1 MTQEHEGIPAEGA
14 TAGTTDDAAA
24 ADPAE
29 KTAETAANTGTEP
42 AQDGAAVTDDQV
54 TDYLRRHPD
63 FLALRPELFGVMTP
77 PARWTGESVVDM
89 QRFMVET
96 LRGELNGLRDTAHDV
111 IETSRSNMAFQSRT
125 HDAVLALLAAANIPE
140 LVETVTDELPV
151 LLDVDMAVIG
161 FEPTASL
168 ALACSDVGRYD
179 DGEVD
184 RLIGVGRD
192 VALIRAMVD
201 DGTVFAGGA
210 GLVRSAALAR
220 LRPEPPLPTGM
231 LALGLRREGAFH
243 PGQGT
248 ELLRFLARVVE
259 RCLRRRLDDRA

>member
-1 MTQEHEGIPAEGA
+1 MTHEREGITADEA
-14 TAGTTDDAAA
+14 TAGNA
-24 ADPAE
+24 ADAPTE
-29 KTAETAANTGTEP
+29 KTAETVAETGAEP
-42 AQDGAAVTDDQV
+42 AGEGAAVTDDQV
-54 TDYLRRHPD
+54 AEYLRLHPD
-63 FLALRPELFGVMTP
+63 FLALRPELFREMTP
-77 PARWTGESVVDM
+77 PARWSGESVVDM

-96 LRGELNGLRDTAHDV
+96 LRGELDGLRDTTHEV

-125 HDAVLALLAAANIPE
+125 HDAVLALLSAGDIQE

-151 LLDVDMAVIG
+151 LLDVDMAVVG
-161 FEPTASL
+161 FEPMESL
-168 ALACSDVGRYD
+168 ALACADIGRLD

-192 VALIRAMVD
+192 VALIRAMTD
-201 DGTVFAGGA
+201 DGTIFAGGA
-210 GLVRSAALAR
+210 GLARSAALAR
-220 LRPEPPLPTGM
+220 LRPGAALPTGL

-259 RCLRRRLDDRA
+259 RCLRRLLDDRP

>member
-1 MTQEHEGIPAEGA
+1 MTQESEGITADEA
-14 TAGTTDDAAA
+14 TAGDAAA
-24 ADPAE
+24 EAAE
-29 KTAETAANTGTEP
+29 KAADKAAETVDTTAE
-42 AQDGAAVTDDQV
+42 QV
-54 TDYLRRHPD
+54 AEYLRLHPD
-63 FLALRPELFGVMTP
+63 FLALRPELFKVMTP
-77 PARWTGESVVDM
+77 PERWTGESVVDM
-89 QRFMVET
+89 QRFMVDT
-96 LRGELNGLRDTAHDV
+96 LRGELDGLRDTTHDV

-125 HDAVLALLAAANIPE
+125 HDAVLAVLAAGDLQE
-140 LVETVTDELPV
+140 LIETVSDELPV

-161 FEPTASL
+161 FEPTDSL
-168 ALACSDVGRYD
+168 GVACSDIAGLD
-179 DGEVD
+179 DGDVD

-192 VALIRAMVD
+192 VALIREMND

-220 LRPEPPLPTGM
+220 LRPGGAAPTGL

-259 RCLRRRLDDRA
+259 RCLRRLLDTHT

>member
-1 MTQEHEGIPAEGA
+1 MTHESEGIKAEAA
-14 TAGTTDDAAA
+14 TAGSTADATT
-24 ADPAE
+24 E
-29 KTAETAANTGTEP
+29 KSTEKAAETAA
-42 AQDGAAVTDDQV
+42 DGASVTSEQV
-54 TDYLRRHPD
+54 AEYLRDHPD
-63 FLALRPELFGVMTP
+63 FLALRPELFKVMAP

-96 LRGELNGLRDTAHDV
+96 LRGELDGLRGTTHEV

-125 HDAVLALLAAANIPE
+125 HDAVLALLAAGDIQGF
-140 LVETVTDELPV
+140 VETVTDELPV

-161 FEPTASL
+161 FEPAESL
-168 ALACSDVGRYD
+168 ELKCSDIAGLD

-184 RLIGVGRD
+184 RLVGVGRD
-192 VALIRAMVD
+192 VALIREITDAA
-201 DGTVFAGGA
+201 VFAGGA
-210 GLVRSAALAR
+210 ELVRSAAFAR
-220 LRPEPPLPTGM
+220 LRPGGAAPTGL

-259 RCLRRRLDDRA
+259 RCLRRLMDNRT

>member
-125 HDAVLALLAAANIPE
+125 HDAVLALLAAGDIQGF
-140 LVETVTDELPV
+140 VETVTDELPV

-161 FEPTASL
+161 FEPSESL
-168 ALACSDVGRYD
+168 ELACSDIAVLD

-184 RLIGVGRD
+184 RLVGVGRD
-192 VALIRAMVD
+192 VALIRDMI
-201 DGTVFAGGA
+201 DGAAVFAGGA
-210 GLVRSAALAR
+210 GLVRSAAFAR
-220 LRPEPPLPTGM
+220 LRPGGAAPTGL
-231 LALGLRREGAFH
+231 LALGLRHEGAFH

-259 RCLRRRLDDRA
+259 RCLRRLMDNHT

>member
-1 MTQEHEGIPAEGA
+1 MTHESEGIKSEAA
-14 TAGTTDDAAA
+14 TDGSTADAAS
-24 ADPAE
+24 E
-29 KTAETAANTGTEP
+29 KTTEIAAETAA
-42 AQDGAAVTDDQV
+42 DSAAVTSEQV
-54 TDYLRRHPD
+54 AEYLRHHPD
-63 FLALRPELFGVMTP
+63 FLALRPDLFKVMAP
-77 PARWTGESVVDM
+77 PARWSGESVVDM

-96 LRGELNGLRDTAHDV
+96 LRGELDGLRGTTHEV

-125 HDAVLALLAAANIPE
+125 HDAVLALLAAGDIQG

-161 FEPTASL
+161 FEPAVSL
-168 ALACSDVGRYD
+168 ELSCADIAGLD

-184 RLIGVGRD
+184 RLVGVGRD
-192 VALIRAMVD
+192 VALIRDMTD
-201 DGTVFAGGA
+201 DAAVFAGGA
-210 GLVRSAALAR
+210 GLVRSAAYAR
-220 LRPEPPLPTGM
+220 LRPGGPAPTGL

-259 RCLRRRLDDRA
+259 RCVRRLMDNHT

>member
-1 MTQEHEGIPAEGA
+1 MTQESEGIPADEA
-14 TAGTTDDAAA
+14 TVDKPSDAS
-24 ADPAE
+24 PE
-29 KTAETAANTGTEP
+29 KTAETATGT
-42 AQDGAAVTDDQV
+42 AAGAAVTDDQV
-54 TDYLRRHPD
+54 ADYLRRHPD

-77 PARWTGESVVDM
+77 PARWSGESVVDM

-96 LRGELNGLRDTAHDV
+96 LRGELNGLRDTAHEV

-125 HDAVLALLAAANIPE
+125 HDAVLALLAAGNIQE

-168 ALACSDVGRYD
+168 ALVCSDIATFD

-220 LRPEPPLPTGM
+220 LRPEAALPTGL